1 MTNRRDILQAA
12 AALPAVVGT
21 ARVAAHAN
29 SDTELRLALHAALI
43 DERYA
48 ESRRLGARIAARG
61 TPVLRVPSGDVTE
74 VWLRHI
80 DPVWRSNPVAV
91 VGLTTRPVLF
101 CLEQLAI
108 ACRLRVVFHAE
119 HDLHADGATD
129 HSLLR
134 GAQSAGVSA
143 RDLTRAGPLWPSLIA
158 DAMTRHPRQIVRR
171 YGRSEAALE
180 PALPSGTRLL
190 TSWIIAPV

>member
-21 ARVAAHAN
+21 TRIAARVE
-29 SDTELRLALHAALI
+29 SDTGPRLPLHAVLI

-48 ESRRLGARIAARG
+48 ESRRLGARLAARG
-61 TPVLRVPSGDVTE
+61 TPVLVVPSGDVTH
-74 VWLRHI
+74 VWLSHI
-80 DPVWRSNPVAV
+80 DPVWRREPVAV
-91 VGLTTRPVLF
+91 AGLTTRPVLF

-108 ACRLRVVFHAE
+108 ACRLRVVLHGE
-119 HDLHADGATD
+119 HELHADGRTD

-134 GAQSAGVSA
+134 GAEAAGLSA
-143 RDLTRAGPLWPSLIA
+143 RELTRAGPLWPSRIA
-158 DAMTRHPRQIVRR
+158 DAMARHPQQTGRR

-180 PALPSGTRLL
+180 PSLPSGTRLL
-190 TSWIIAPV
+190 SSWIVAPV